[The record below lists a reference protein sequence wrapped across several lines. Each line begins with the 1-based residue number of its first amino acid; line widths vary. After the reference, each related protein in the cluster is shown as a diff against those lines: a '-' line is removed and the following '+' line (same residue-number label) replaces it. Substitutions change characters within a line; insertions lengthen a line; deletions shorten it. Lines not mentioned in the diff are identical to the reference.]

1 MKEQL
6 YRLARHIAAAKG
18 GLPAEWQDWAEEIET
33 DLRRLSS
40 QSTPV
45 VYDAEPSFDAMM
57 RALDAFYADDDVPER
72 AMLAAFKILL
82 ADVRGQVQEPATD
95 NTAQQFEALATSK
108 KGDEEFEAM
117 LLAQMQADGCAPNTE
132 PCVLCGVVS
141 SHPEGWH
148 YCKNA
153 QPATSPDESK
163 LDARRRRNRQAN
175 ARARAKETPEQANK
189 RRANNRDRMRAA
201 RSGKQ

>member
-18 GLPAEWQDWAEEIET
+18 GLPAEWQDWAEEIES

-45 VYDAEPSFDAMM
+45 AHDAEPSFDAMM

-82 ADVRGQVQEPATD
+82 ADVRNQVQEPATD
-95 NTAQQFEALATSK
+95 NTAQQFEALAGSQHGSCNNCGGTGAGTQYTGGKCAQCLGSGGGVTSTSEVLAALEQLYSECDT
-108 KGDEEFEAM
+108 GERRGNGSLSGVAMPSWPTVEATRQ
-117 LLAQMQADGCAPNTE
+117 LLE
-132 PCVLCGVVS
+132 RV
-141 SHPEGWH
+141 
-148 YCKNA
+148 K
-153 QPATSPDESK
+153 ATS
-163 LDARRRRNRQAN
+163 AG
-175 ARARAKETPEQANK
+175 
-189 RRANNRDRMRAA
+189 
-201 RSGKQ
+201 SGKP